1 MTSHALKTCAA
12 AALLTVLAG
21 CAVGPSFHS
30 PAPPATTH
38 YTRTPEPTS
47 TVAAPGRSGGAQTL
61 STERDIPADW
71 WTLFHSQALDQ
82 LMRQALADS
91 PTVQAA
97 SAVLLNAALNYKA
110 QRGALLLPAVNGQA
124 SATREREPGA
134 ALGEPQI
141 PGFLFNVFD
150 ASVNVTYRL
159 DLFGASRRQL
169 EALRAQTDYQ
179 RWELEAARLTLAD
192 NLVTTAVTIASLH
205 AQISAL
211 TDIVASEHDQLKVV
225 QRQFDVG
232 GASRSDLLA
241 QRTQVAQNEA
251 QLPGLEKQLYQAQHR
266 LAVLAG
272 RTPDD
277 ATLPDFT
284 LDDLA
289 LPADLPLTL
298 PAKLVRQRPDVQAAE
313 ALLHEST
320 AQLGVATA
328 NMYPQLNLS
337 GSIGSETLY
346 ASDLFGP
353 GSSAWNIGGSL
364 LQPLFQGGELLNL
377 KRAARANLDAATAQ
391 YREAVLAALQDV
403 ADTLRALETDART
416 LQADTTT
423 ESDAQDTLSMTRLQ
437 YKVGGV
443 SYLTLLNAERVY
455 LQAREARVQAE
466 AARYADTAALFQALG
481 GGWWNRENQN
491 QKESRP

>member
-1 MTSHALKTCAA
+1 MRSHALTTCAA
-12 AALLTVLAG
+12 AALTVLAG
-21 CAVGPSFHS
+21 CAAGPDFKS
-30 PAPPATTH
+30 PAPPATGH
-38 YTRTPEPTS
+38 YTRSPEPMS
-47 TVAAPGRSGGAQTL
+47 TVASPGRSGGAQTL
-61 STERDIPADW
+61 SPERDIPADW
-71 WTLFHSQALDQ
+71 WTLFHSKPLDE

-110 QRGALLLPAVNGQA
+110 QRGALLLPGLDAQA

-134 ALGEPQI
+134 VFGEPQVPAFI
-141 PGFLFNVFD
+141 FNIFD
-150 ASVNVTYRL
+150 ASVNVSYRL

-169 EALRAQTDYQ
+169 EALRAQTDYE
-179 RWELEAARLTLAD
+179 RYELEAARLTLAD
-192 NLVTTAVTIASLH
+192 NLVTTAVNIASLH
-205 AQISAL
+205 AQIGAL
-211 TDIVASEHDQLKVV
+211 ADIVASERDQLKVV
-225 QRQFDVG
+225 QRQFNVG
-232 GASRSDLLA
+232 GASRADVLA
-241 QRTQVAQNEA
+241 QQTQVAQNEA
-251 QLPGLEKQLYQAQHR
+251 LLPGLEKQLFQAQHR

-284 LDDLA
+284 LDELT
-289 LPADLPLTL
+289 LPAELPLTV

-328 NMYPQLNLS
+328 NMYPQLNLT
-337 GSIGSETLY
+337 GSIGSETIA
-346 ASDLFGP
+346 ASDLFG
-353 GSSAWNIGGSL
+353 SNSAAWNIGGSL
-364 LQPLFQGGELLNL
+364 LQPLFHGGELLDL
-377 KRAARANLDAATAQ
+377 KRAARANLEGATAQ

-423 ESDAQDTLSMTRLQ
+423 ETDAEDTLKITRLQ

-443 SYLTLLNAERVY
+443 SYLALLNAERDY
-455 LQAREARVQAE
+455 QQARQARVQAE
-466 AARYADTAALFQALG
+466 AARFADTAALFQALG
-481 GGWWNRENQN
+481 GGWWNRENM
-491 QKESRP
+491 KESRP

>member
-1 MTSHALKTCAA
+1 MKSHALTSWLPAA
-12 AALLTVLAG
+12 LTVLAG
-21 CAVGPSFHS
+21 CAAGPNFHS
-30 PAPPATTH
+30 PAPPATGH
-38 YTRTPEPTS
+38 YTRSPEPMS
-47 TVAAPGRSGGAQTL
+47 TVASPGRSGSAQTL

-71 WTLFHSQALDQ
+71 WALFHSKPLDA

-97 SAVLLNAALNYKA
+97 GAVLLSAALSYKA
-110 QRGALLLPAVNGQA
+110 QRGALLLPGFDGQLQ
-124 SATREREPGA
+124 ATREREPGA
-134 ALGEPQI
+134 VFGEPQI
-141 PGFLFNVFD
+141 PAFIFNIFD
-150 ASVNVTYRL
+150 ASVNVSYRL

-169 EALRAQTDYQ
+169 EALRAQTAYE

-192 NLVTTAVTIASLH
+192 NVVTTAVNIASLH
-205 AQISAL
+205 GQISAL
-211 TDIVASEHDQLKVV
+211 TDIVASERGQLKVV

-232 GASRSDLLA
+232 GASRADVLA
-241 QRTQVAQNEA
+241 QQTQVAQSEA
-251 QLPGLEKQLYQAQHR
+251 QLPGLDKQLYQAQHR

-284 LDDLA
+284 LDELT
-289 LPADLPLTL
+289 LPAELPLTV

-320 AQLGVATA
+320 AQLGLATA
-328 NMYPQLNLS
+328 NMYPQLNLT
-337 GSIGSETLY
+337 GSIGSETI
-346 ASDLFGP
+346 AARDLFGAN
-353 GSSAWNIGGSL
+353 SAAWNIGGSL
-364 LQPLFQGGELLNL
+364 LQPLFHGGELLDL

-423 ESDAQDTLSMTRLQ
+423 ETDAQDTLRITRLQ
-437 YKVGGV
+437 YQVGGV
-443 SYLTLLNAERVY
+443 SYLALLNAERDY
-455 LQAREARVQAE
+455 EQARQARVQAE
-466 AARYADTAALFQALG
+466 AARFADTAALFQALG
-481 GGWWNRENQN
+481 GGWWNRENG
-491 QKESRP
+491 KENR

>member
-1 MTSHALKTCAA
+1 M
-12 AALLTVLAG
+12 
-21 CAVGPSFHS
+21 
-30 PAPPATTH
+30 
-38 YTRTPEPTS
+38 
-47 TVAAPGRSGGAQTL
+47 
-61 STERDIPADW
+61 
-71 WTLFHSQALDQ
+71 
-82 LMRQALADS
+82 
-91 PTVQAA
+91 
-97 SAVLLNAALNYKA
+97 
-110 QRGALLLPAVNGQA
+110 
-124 SATREREPGA
+124 
-134 ALGEPQI
+134 
-141 PGFLFNVFD
+141 
-150 ASVNVTYRL
+150 
-159 DLFGASRRQL
+159 
-169 EALRAQTDYQ
+169 
-179 RWELEAARLTLAD
+179 
-192 NLVTTAVTIASLH
+192 
-205 AQISAL
+205 
-211 TDIVASEHDQLKVV
+211 KVV

-241 QRTQVAQNEA
+241 QQTQVAQNEA

-423 ESDAQDTLSMTRLQ
+423 ETDAQDTLSMTRLQ